1 MFLKTPY
8 LYTNTMSSIPATIN
22 EVLTLYSNL
31 LSDVGKEI
39 SLPGN
44 PKTGWK
50 RYSEMFCDSVILWAL
65 CPDDG
70 NMNQHKKNAV
80 ATICD
85 MMEDLDVNR
94 SMVKV
99 VNQGKVHGR
108 HSFFSRSNLRKYREL
123 HEDYNLAY
131 VSIKVALHE
140 HDLVSLR
147 PMLRPILRELADNFI
162 YMHDMDIATDCQYV
176 TSRPILET
184 YLKEQYD
191 DDDDDELLDIVD
203 DLDKVGN
210 HCLSWILYT
219 YKDQKIRCKMYNKF
233 VQMMESA
240 ETRMSLGSRME
251 DLVMAQDKKLHK
263 RLRKAKK
270 RGLSRLEIT
279 FHGKKMRKF
288 AYYEEVVECI
298 KDQLQDCPTYSV
310 SFRKYWRYMAS
321 TITSMVGVHIVSEDT
336 TAFAYCHW
344 WNSIT
349 KKKYGSYRNKVG
361 KDEAMKALANYSFND
376 RPIYLLEVE
385 VEDGTIKNVVTT
397 KYKRPNG
404 CTEITLVAGKHK
416 SLYPYRYH
424 DKVLNFRRM
433 GIVKMD
439 NIKIRWP
446 IERLYKRSPPIVD
459 IYQED
464 MMMETFIRIQDSIPH
479 KMQYKPGYQVLEE
492 RREYTIIAIGE
503 DIYRKRQYY
512 FATMST
518 GIKIRCGKSLE
529 CKIDAYLQRYP
540 DGEAPHMPF
549 TTTTKKRVRGY
560 DDIHIA

>member
-1 MFLKTPY
+1 
-8 LYTNTMSSIPATIN
+8 
-22 EVLTLYSNL
+22 
-31 LSDVGKEI
+31 
-39 SLPGN
+39 
-44 PKTGWK
+44 
-50 RYSEMFCDSVILWAL
+50 MFCDSIILWAL
-65 CPDDG
+65 YPQDEDISE
-70 NMNQHKKNAV
+70 HKKNVV
-80 ATICD
+80 ATICKA
-85 MMEDLDVNR
+85 MEGLDVNR

-99 VNQGKVHGR
+99 LNQGDVHDTY
-108 HSFFSRSNLRKYREL
+108 SFFGKSILEEYRKL
-123 HEDYNLAY
+123 HGDCNLAY
-131 VSIKVALHE
+131 ISIKVALHA
-140 HDLVSLR
+140 HDLISLR
-147 PMLRPILRELADNFI
+147 PVLRLILHELADNFI
-162 YMHDMDIATDCQYV
+162 YMHDIDIARDCQYV
-176 TSRPILET
+176 TSRPILKK

-191 DDDDDELLDIVD
+191 DDDGELDIVD

-219 YKDQKIRCKMYNKF
+219 YKNQKIRCKMYNKF

-263 RLRKAKK
+263 RLRKAKEH
-270 RGLSRLEIT
+270 GLSRLEIT
-279 FHGKKMRKF
+279 FYGKKLRKF
-288 AYYEEVVECI
+288 AYYEEVVNDT
-298 KDQLQDCPTYSV
+298 KDILQDCPTYRV
-310 SFRKYWRYMAS
+310 SFEEYWRYMAS

-385 VEDGTIKNVVTT
+385 MENGTIKNIITT
-397 KYKRPNG
+397 KYERPVG
-404 CTEITLVAGKHK
+404 CTEITLVSGKQK

-424 DKVLNFRRM
+424 DKVLNFKKM
-433 GIVKMD
+433 GIVKVD

-446 IERLYKRSPPIVD
+446 IQRIYKRSPPIVD

-464 MMMETFIRIQDSIPH
+464 MMMDTFIRIQDSIRH
-479 KMQYKPGYQVLEE
+479 KMQYKPGHQVLEE
-492 RREYTIIAIGE
+492 RHEYTIIAIGE
-503 DIYRKRQYY
+503 DIFRKRQYY

-549 TTTTKKRVRGY
+549 TTTIKKRVRGY